1 MKNPSEIWKKR
12 TFLFMTSQAISLF
25 GSSLVSYA
33 ILWRITLDT
42 QSGAMMTL
50 YLLFGFLP
58 TFFLSPFAGVWA
70 DRYDRKRLIMFSD
83 GAIALA
89 TLLLAVLFLSGIQ
102 SLWLL
107 FVIPL
112 FRALGSAVQTPAVN
126 SFLPQ
131 IVPEDKLMKANG
143 LFTSMNS
150 AITLVSPMVSGALMS
165 FAPLPVILMIDVV
178 TALAAILVMLSLKVP
193 VQAKAGDGEDKKYWQ
208 NLAAGIRYIR
218 HHEYLG
224 RFFIFITFLYF
235 LVTPVAIL
243 TPLQVT
249 RSFGGDIWRLTA
261 IEVVFSVG
269 MLGGGLLIAAWGGF
283 RNRMRMMAFATL
295 IIGAT
300 TLLLGVVQNFWIYLF
315 IMAIVGITLPLFN
328 TPATV
333 LLQEKVDSNYLGRVF
348 GVMGMIASGVMPV
361 AMLAFGP
368 LADAVSI
375 EWLLVGTGVLL
386 AVLALL
392 LTRNKAL
399 TLAGEPVQAAHAE
412 GQLIQTG
419 RRMPECPAGRTDCQ
433 L

>member
-1 MKNPSEIWKKR
+1 MTNPSEIWKKR
-12 TFLFMTSQAISLF
+12 TFLFMASQAISLF

-83 GAIALA
+83 GAIALV
-89 TLLLAVLFLSGIQ
+89 TLLLAIFFLTGIQ
-102 SLWLL
+102 NLWLL

-150 AITLVSPMVSGALMS
+150 AITLVSPMVSGALMT

-178 TALAAILVMLSLKVP
+178 TALAAMIVLLSLKVP
-193 VQAKAGDGEDKKYWQ
+193 VQAKAGDGEEKKYWQ

-300 TLLLGVVQNFWIYLF
+300 TLLLGVVQNFWIYLV

-375 EWLLVGTGVLL
+375 EWLLVGTGVML
-386 AVLALL
+386 AILALL

-399 TLAGEPVQAAHAE
+399 LLAGEPVQAAHVE

-419 RRMPECPAGRTDCQ
+419 RRLPECPAGRTDCQ